1 MSAPSDEDAVYPTA
15 LTDADGQPFDS
26 SQRFLLHFGPGQTQT
41 SGRFVMSKAT
51 TCGNAIEP
59 CAEPC

>member
-1 MSAPSDEDAVYPTA
+1 MNLGTTIPPAPDSCESK
-15 LTDADGQPFDS
+15 GQA
-26 SQRFLLHFGPGQTQT
+26 QT

-59 CAEPC
+59 CADRTEP